1 MYKSIK
7 VSAYEDINM
16 HESYKTIPFT
26 ITTHHDESMEG
37 L

>member
-1 MYKSIK
+1 MNKSII

>member
-1 MYKSIK
+1 MLML

-16 HESYKTIPFT
+16 PESYKAMPFA